1 MSSNST
7 TGEAGQNPA
16 GGEDPLEDSEVR
28 EQLEELPPSAK
39 LVVRVLA
46 DEGALPQSRLAD
58 ETLLPTRTLRYA
70 LNRLT
75 EADIIDSRYYLRDA
89 RKRLYFLDS

>member
-1 MSSNST
+1 MSSNSPSN
-7 TGEAGQNPA
+7 EAGQTPP
-16 GGEDPLEDSEVR
+16 GGEGPLADSEVR

-46 DEGALPQSRLAD
+46 DEGALPQGRLAD

-75 EADIIDSRYYLRDA
+75 EAEIIDSRYYLRDA
-89 RKRLYFLDS
+89 RKRVYFLDS